1 MKIGYARVST
11 EEQNL
16 DLQIE
21 ALTEA
26 GCDRIVTD
34 QAKSGATAA
43 ETRSGFSEA
52 MELLDEG
59 DLLVVWKLDRV
70 GRSIADLVHLLKL
83 FGDRGIEFRSLTD
96 GIDTTTAG
104 GRLVFHIMGALA
116 EFERDLIQE
125 RTKAG
130 LRAAK
135 KRGKQ
140 LGRPP
145 VLSAAQIAHARTAIA
160 TKRETVSGM
169 AEILGV
175 NRSTLQ
181 RAMSRD
187 ERVGARPPS
196 CGVKDVM
203 LKYDPT
209 DIRMVHISA
218 DEEIFH
224 EARSEHFPRNPLSLD
239 DWHEQRKR
247 REERLQAAM
256 NVPNPVAAHDYRKQ
270 ILSEANRRK
279 KAVSHFEALPQ
290 SQGCDIRD
298 LSGPRGFSV
307 PRKLS

>member
-1 MKIGYARVST
+1 MAISSCRENDPFRGSLLPAAKCLIIHTLDCCKNLVQKDCMKIGYARVST

-21 ALTEA
+21 ALTEV
-26 GCDRIVTD
+26 GCDRIITD
-34 QAKSGATAA
+34 RAQSGAKAA
-43 ETRSGFSEA
+43 ASRAGFSEA
-52 MELLDEG
+52 MGLLSQG

-70 GRSIADLVHLLKL
+70 GRSIADLIHLLKL
-83 FGDRGIEFRSLTD
+83 FEDRGIEFRSLTD

-135 KRGKQ
+135 KRGKR

-145 VLSAAQIAHARTAIA
+145 VLSPAQIAHAKTAIE

-181 RAMSRD
+181 RAMTR
-187 ERVGARPPS
+187 EFAGGRVS
-196 CGVKDVM
+196 
-203 LKYDPT
+203 
-209 DIRMVHISA
+209 S
-218 DEEIFH
+218 
-224 EARSEHFPRNPLSLD
+224 
-239 DWHEQRKR
+239 
-247 REERLQAAM
+247 
-256 NVPNPVAAHDYRKQ
+256 
-270 ILSEANRRK
+270 
-279 KAVSHFEALPQ
+279 
-290 SQGCDIRD
+290 
-298 LSGPRGFSV
+298 
-307 PRKLS
+307 

>member
-26 GCDRIVTD
+26 GCDRIITD
-34 QAKSGATAA
+34 QAQSGATAA
-43 ETRSGFSEA
+43 ESREGFAEA
-52 MELLDEG
+52 MELLGNG

-70 GRSIADLVHLLKL
+70 GRSIADLIHLLKL

-130 LRAAK
+130 LQAAK
-135 KRGKQ
+135 KRGKR

-145 VLSAAQIAHARTAIA
+145 ALSSAQVAHAKRAIEA
-160 TKRETVSGM
+160 KRETVSGM

-181 RAMSRD
+181 RA
-187 ERVGARPPS
+187 
-196 CGVKDVM
+196 VK
-203 LKYDPT
+203 
-209 DIRMVHISA
+209 RH
-218 DEEIFH
+218 
-224 EARSEHFPRNPLSLD
+224 
-239 DWHEQRKR
+239 
-247 REERLQAAM
+247 
-256 NVPNPVAAHDYRKQ
+256 
-270 ILSEANRRK
+270 
-279 KAVSHFEALPQ
+279 VS
-290 SQGCDIRD
+290 S
-298 LSGPRGFSV
+298 
-307 PRKLS
+307 

>member
-26 GCDRIVTD
+26 GCEPIITD
-34 QAKSGATAA
+34 QAQSGARAA
-43 ETRSGFSEA
+43 ETRPGFSEA
-52 MELLDEG
+52 MNQLGHG

-70 GRSIADLVHLLKL
+70 GRSIADLIHLLKL
-83 FGDRGIEFRSLTD
+83 FGERGIEFGSLTD

-135 KRGKQ
+135 KRGKR

-145 VLSAAQIAHARTAIA
+145 VLSNAQIAHAKTAINA
-160 TKRETVSGM
+160 KRETVSGM

-175 NRSTLQ
+175 NRSTVQ
-181 RAMSRD
+181 RAMNRD
-187 ERVGARPPS
+187 AG
-196 CGVKDVM
+196 
-203 LKYDPT
+203 T
-209 DIRMVHISA
+209 
-218 DEEIFH
+218 
-224 EARSEHFPRNPLSLD
+224 
-239 DWHEQRKR
+239 
-247 REERLQAAM
+247 
-256 NVPNPVAAHDYRKQ
+256 
-270 ILSEANRRK
+270 
-279 KAVSHFEALPQ
+279 
-290 SQGCDIRD
+290 
-298 LSGPRGFSV
+298 SV
-307 PRKLS
+307 

>member
-1 MKIGYARVST
+1 MQKDSMKIGYARVST

-26 GCDRIVTD
+26 GCDRIITD
-34 QAKSGATAA
+34 QAQSGATAA
-43 ETRSGFSEA
+43 ESRAGFAEA
-52 MELLDEG
+52 IELLGEG

-70 GRSIADLVHLLKL
+70 GRSIADLIHLLKL

-96 GIDTTTAG
+96 GIDTRTAG

-135 KRGKQ
+135 KRGKR

-145 VLSAAQIAHARTAIA
+145 ALTEAQIAHAKTVIEA
-160 TKRETVSGM
+160 KRETVSGM

-181 RAMSRD
+181 RAIKGS
-187 ERVGARPPS
+187 
-196 CGVKDVM
+196 
-203 LKYDPT
+203 
-209 DIRMVHISA
+209 I
-218 DEEIFH
+218 
-224 EARSEHFPRNPLSLD
+224 
-239 DWHEQRKR
+239 
-247 REERLQAAM
+247 
-256 NVPNPVAAHDYRKQ
+256 
-270 ILSEANRRK
+270 
-279 KAVSHFEALPQ
+279 
-290 SQGCDIRD
+290 
-298 LSGPRGFSV
+298 
-307 PRKLS
+307 

>member
-34 QAKSGATAA
+34 QAQSGAKAA
-43 ETRSGFSEA
+43 ESRPGFSEA
-52 MELLDEG
+52 MDLLGPG

-70 GRSIADLVHLLKL
+70 GRSIADLIHLLKL

-125 RTKAG
+125 CTRAG

-135 KRGKQ
+135 KRGKR

-145 VLSAAQIAHARTAIA
+145 VLSRAQIAHAMTAIK
-160 TKRETVSGM
+160 TKRETVSGK
-169 AEILGV
+169 AKILGV

-181 RAMSRD
+181 RAM
-187 ERVGARPPS
+187 
-196 CGVKDVM
+196 
-203 LKYDPT
+203 T
-209 DIRMVHISA
+209 
-218 DEEIFH
+218 
-224 EARSEHFPRNPLSLD
+224 
-239 DWHEQRKR
+239 
-247 REERLQAAM
+247 RE
-256 NVPNPVAAHDYRKQ
+256 
-270 ILSEANRRK
+270 LSEGR
-279 KAVSHFEALPQ
+279 VS
-290 SQGCDIRD
+290 S
-298 LSGPRGFSV
+298 
-307 PRKLS
+307 

>member
-1 MKIGYARVST
+1 MKIGYARVSSV
-11 EEQNL
+11 EQNL

-26 GCDRIVTD
+26 GCDRIITD
-34 QAKSGATAA
+34 QAQSGATAA
-43 ETRSGFSEA
+43 ESRAGFSKA
-52 MELLDEG
+52 MELLSEG

-70 GRSIADLVHLLKL
+70 GRSIADLIHLLKL

-135 KRGKQ
+135 KRGKR

-145 VLSAAQIAHARTAIA
+145 ALTDAQITHARTAIEA
-160 TKRETVSGM
+160 TRETVSGM

-181 RAMSRD
+181 RAMGRD
-187 ERVGARPPS
+187 VK
-196 CGVKDVM
+196 GVV
-203 LKYDPT
+203 
-209 DIRMVHISA
+209 
-218 DEEIFH
+218 
-224 EARSEHFPRNPLSLD
+224 
-239 DWHEQRKR
+239 
-247 REERLQAAM
+247 
-256 NVPNPVAAHDYRKQ
+256 
-270 ILSEANRRK
+270 
-279 KAVSHFEALPQ
+279 
-290 SQGCDIRD
+290 
-298 LSGPRGFSV
+298 
-307 PRKLS
+307 

>member
-1 MKIGYARVST
+1 MSLALDCRKNLVQKESMKVGYARVST

-21 ALTEA
+21 ALTDA
-26 GCDRIVTD
+26 GCNRIITD
-34 QAKSGATAA
+34 KAQSGARAA
-43 ETRSGFSEA
+43 EGRPGFSEA
-52 MELLDEG
+52 MDLLDSG

-70 GRSIADLVHLLKL
+70 GRSIADLIHLLKI
-83 FGDRGIEFRSLTD
+83 FGDRGIGFRSLTD

-135 KRGKQ
+135 KRGKR

-145 VLSAAQIAHARTAIA
+145 VLSSAQIAHAKTVIE

-181 RAMSRD
+181 RAMSRN
-187 ERVGARPPS
+187 VGA
-196 CGVKDVM
+196 
-203 LKYDPT
+203 
-209 DIRMVHISA
+209 
-218 DEEIFH
+218 
-224 EARSEHFPRNPLSLD
+224 SL
-239 DWHEQRKR
+239 
-247 REERLQAAM
+247 
-256 NVPNPVAAHDYRKQ
+256 
-270 ILSEANRRK
+270 
-279 KAVSHFEALPQ
+279 
-290 SQGCDIRD
+290 
-298 LSGPRGFSV
+298 
-307 PRKLS
+307 

>member
-21 ALTEA
+21 ALTKC
-26 GCDRIVTD
+26 GCDRIITD
-34 QAKSGATAA
+34 KAQSGAVAA
-43 ETRSGFSEA
+43 EGRPGFSEA
-52 MELLDEG
+52 MDLLGPG

-70 GRSIADLVHLLKL
+70 GRSIADLIHLLKL
-83 FGDRGIEFRSLTD
+83 FGERGIEFRSLTD

-135 KRGKQ
+135 KRGKR

-145 VLSAAQIAHARTAIA
+145 VLSTAQIAHAKAAIE
-160 TKRETVSGM
+160 TKSETVSGM

-181 RAMSRD
+181 RAMNRD
-187 ERVGARPPS
+187 TGA
-196 CGVKDVM
+196 
-203 LKYDPT
+203 
-209 DIRMVHISA
+209 
-218 DEEIFH
+218 
-224 EARSEHFPRNPLSLD
+224 SL
-239 DWHEQRKR
+239 
-247 REERLQAAM
+247 
-256 NVPNPVAAHDYRKQ
+256 
-270 ILSEANRRK
+270 
-279 KAVSHFEALPQ
+279 
-290 SQGCDIRD
+290 
-298 LSGPRGFSV
+298 
-307 PRKLS
+307 

>member
-1 MKIGYARVST
+1 MSLALDCRKNLVQKESMKVGYARVST

-21 ALTEA
+21 ALTDA
-26 GCDRIVTD
+26 GCNRIITD
-34 QAKSGATAA
+34 KAQSGARAA
-43 ETRSGFSEA
+43 EGRPGFSEA
-52 MELLDEG
+52 MDLLDSG

-70 GRSIADLVHLLKL
+70 GRSIADLIHLLKI

-135 KRGKQ
+135 KRGKR

-145 VLSAAQIAHARTAIA
+145 VLSPAQIAHAKTAIEA
-160 TKRETVSGM
+160 KRETVSGI

-181 RAMSRD
+181 RAMVRD
-187 ERVGARPPS
+187 IGAH
-196 CGVKDVM
+196 
-203 LKYDPT
+203 L
-209 DIRMVHISA
+209 
-218 DEEIFH
+218 
-224 EARSEHFPRNPLSLD
+224 
-239 DWHEQRKR
+239 
-247 REERLQAAM
+247 
-256 NVPNPVAAHDYRKQ
+256 
-270 ILSEANRRK
+270 
-279 KAVSHFEALPQ
+279 
-290 SQGCDIRD
+290 
-298 LSGPRGFSV
+298 
-307 PRKLS
+307 

>member
-1 MKIGYARVST
+1 MVECREKDPFCGTFFLLAKCLFQLALDCRKNLVQKESMKIGYARVST

-26 GCDRIVTD
+26 GCNRIVTD
-34 QAKSGATAA
+34 QAQSGAKAA
-43 ETRSGFSEA
+43 ETRPGFSEA
-52 MELLDEG
+52 MDQLCENDI
-59 DLLVVWKLDRV
+59 LVVWKLDRV
-70 GRSIADLVHLLKL
+70 GRSIADLIHLLKL
-83 FGDRGIEFRSLTD
+83 FGERGIEFRSLTD

-135 KRGKQ
+135 KRGKR

-145 VLSAAQIAHARTAIA
+145 VLSIAQIAHARTIID

-181 RAMSRD
+181 RAMNREPKAHHSFQ
-187 ERVGARPPS
+187 
-196 CGVKDVM
+196 
-203 LKYDPT
+203 LK
-209 DIRMVHISA
+209 
-218 DEEIFH
+218 
-224 EARSEHFPRNPLSLD
+224 
-239 DWHEQRKR
+239 
-247 REERLQAAM
+247 
-256 NVPNPVAAHDYRKQ
+256 
-270 ILSEANRRK
+270 
-279 KAVSHFEALPQ
+279 
-290 SQGCDIRD
+290 
-298 LSGPRGFSV
+298 
-307 PRKLS
+307 

>member
-1 MKIGYARVST
+1 MLDRRKNLVQKESMKIGYARVST

-26 GCDRIVTD
+26 GCDHIVTD
-34 QAKSGATAA
+34 QAQSGAKAA
-43 ETRSGFSEA
+43 ETRAGFSKA
-52 MELLDEG
+52 LELLSSG

-70 GRSIADLVHLLKL
+70 GRSIADLIHILQL

-135 KRGKQ
+135 KRGKR

-145 VLSAAQIAHARTAIA
+145 VLSPAQIIHAKTAIE

-181 RAMSRD
+181 RAMNR
-187 ERVGARPPS
+187 EVG
-196 CGVKDVM
+196 
-203 LKYDPT
+203 
-209 DIRMVHISA
+209 
-218 DEEIFH
+218 
-224 EARSEHFPRNPLSLD
+224 
-239 DWHEQRKR
+239 
-247 REERLQAAM
+247 
-256 NVPNPVAAHDYRKQ
+256 
-270 ILSEANRRK
+270 
-279 KAVSHFEALPQ
+279 VS
-290 SQGCDIRD
+290 
-298 LSGPRGFSV
+298 V
-307 PRKLS
+307 